1 MTLPPKLSTSAQR
14 LGFWGMYTALG
25 DPPITPVVC
34 PNPKLGNITA
44 SNATTAATTAT
55 AVEALGTESLLIAL
69 PLFKSGLVF
78 QAQNTTTTWARTQ
91 IRPAGRAWELLRAS
105 RSRPLWRGS
114 RPGEPIMHGHALP
127 LPIRPYVFRVLGIK
141 RPSGAPAL

>member
-44 SNATTAATTAT
+44 CNATTAATTAT

-91 IRPAGRAWELLRAS
+91 IRPAGAPWESPRAS
-105 RSRPLWRGS
+105 RYRSPPRSPS
-114 RPGEPIMHGHALP
+114 PGDPIMHEPALP
-127 LPIRPYVFRVLGIK
+127 P
-141 RPSGAPAL
+141 